1 MATVLDKENDIITEN
16 DIGNDND
23 SDYVYRRSSSLQY
36 YTPTEEDAT
45 SSGDSSEIHSRSL
58 SLSSRKRL
66 SNLFKSLSD
75 RKERTNSLTKKFR
88 NPLKARK
95 ESTVSSDISDDQH
108 KSTLDGSY
116 EEPNAPIATPEKS
129 RSSSGDTLEEIKEEA
144 AEVIGTHYTIHS
156 VGI

>member
-1 MATVLDKENDIITEN
+1 MATVLDKENDIILEN

-23 SDYVYRRSSSLQY
+23 SDYVYRRSSSLQ

-95 ESTVSSDISDDQH
+95 GEGFFLKNQILLSDFDHI
-108 KSTLDGSY
+108 
-116 EEPNAPIATPEKS
+116 
-129 RSSSGDTLEEIKEEA
+129 
-144 AEVIGTHYTIHS
+144 
-156 VGI
+156 